1 MDRLLEI
8 REQIDHLDNE
18 IVRLFFERMQLSEEV
33 ARYKIEHG
41 KEVLNRQ
48 REEEK
53 LAVLAKKA
61 ETPFGQNGVREL
73 FGQIMTISRK
83 RQYQMITEKNVS
95 LQNDYQVVDQLNLD
109 YAKVVFQ
116 GVEGAYG
123 QAAMLQFFPKTIE
136 ATHVAQFEEAMEAV
150 SSNKVDY
157 AILPI
162 DNSSVG
168 AVTQMYDLLTKY
180 DNYILDETYVQIKHA
195 LLALPGAKIEDIKTV
210 YSHPQGLM
218 QCADFLGKYPSWQ
231 QVSLANTAVSA
242 MKVIEDQDYSQAAI
256 ASETAAKLYGLQILE
271 HSINY
276 NKNNTTRFVIVG
288 NEKKYKA
295 DAKKISICVEID
307 HQSGSLYHLISHFIF
322 NGINMTKIES
332 RPIPERTWD
341 YRFFIDFEGNLSE
354 AGVQN
359 ALSGIQAESKAFR
372 LLGNY

>member
-136 ATHVAQFEEAMEAV
+136 VTHVAQFEEAMEAV

-218 QCADFLGKYPSWQ
+218 QCADFLG
-231 QVSLANTAVSA
+231 NTP
-242 MKVIEDQDYSQAAI
+242 
-256 ASETAAKLYGLQILE
+256 
-271 HSINY
+271 
-276 NKNNTTRFVIVG
+276 VG
-288 NEKKYKA
+288 N
-295 DAKKISICVEID
+295 
-307 HQSGSLYHLISHFIF
+307 
-322 NGINMTKIES
+322 
-332 RPIPERTWD
+332 
-341 YRFFIDFEGNLSE
+341 
-354 AGVQN
+354 
-359 ALSGIQAESKAFR
+359 R
-372 LLGNY
+372 LAWQTQP

>member
-1 MDRLLEI
+1 
-8 REQIDHLDNE
+8 
-18 IVRLFFERMQLSEEV
+18 
-33 ARYKIEHG
+33 
-41 KEVLNRQ
+41 
-48 REEEK
+48 
-53 LAVLAKKA
+53 
-61 ETPFGQNGVREL
+61 
-73 FGQIMTISRK
+73 
-83 RQYQMITEKNVS
+83 
-95 LQNDYQVVDQLNLD
+95 
-109 YAKVVFQ
+109 
-116 GVEGAYG
+116 
-123 QAAMLQFFPKTIE
+123 
-136 ATHVAQFEEAMEAV
+136 
-150 SSNKVDY
+150 
-157 AILPI
+157 
-162 DNSSVG
+162 
-168 AVTQMYDLLTKY
+168 
-180 DNYILDETYVQIKHA
+180 
-195 LLALPGAKIEDIKTV
+195 
-210 YSHPQGLM
+210 
-218 QCADFLGKYPSWQ
+218 
-231 QVSLANTAVSA
+231 

-256 ASETAAKLYGLQILE
+256 ASETAAKLYELQILE